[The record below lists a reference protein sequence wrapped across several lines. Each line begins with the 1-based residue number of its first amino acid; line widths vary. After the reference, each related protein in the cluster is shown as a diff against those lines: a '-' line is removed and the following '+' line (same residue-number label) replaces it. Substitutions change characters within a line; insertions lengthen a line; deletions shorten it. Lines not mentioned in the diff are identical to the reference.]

1 MGVLKLSILDEQY
14 KAQREKKL
22 RVLKNGKRYH
32 VSACSC
38 PCECFVKKGEI
49 RMDIG
54 ETASSNID

>member
-1 MGVLKLSILDEQY
+1 MGVLKLSVLEEQR
-14 KAQREKKL
+14 KAQSKKL
-22 RVLKNGKRYH
+22 RLVTKNGKKYH

-54 ETASSNID
+54 EDASWNID